1 MVGNQTPSY
10 PSQRTLHKND
20 EGVPLVASQA
30 VSSQEDHR
38 NEAFPTYRQSPLSRH
53 FAYSFEKTSKVPG
66 SASFS
71 GETQARK
78 NQTDPEGQSRSS
90 RFHFSL
96 YKWAGKG
103 VTLMMPSNL
112 KERSNNGYSG
122 RVLPEIVL
130 QEVDVHFDD
139 EIKAT
144 ISKTSEINGEDQY
157 GKLANDLIVERTA
170 DPVIKE
176 DLFPSEPEQNVIGS
190 GMVEESGNFIS

>member
-1 MVGNQTPSY
+1 
-10 PSQRTLHKND
+10 
-20 EGVPLVASQA
+20 
-30 VSSQEDHR
+30 
-38 NEAFPTYRQSPLSRH
+38 
-53 FAYSFEKTSKVPG
+53 
-66 SASFS
+66 
-71 GETQARK
+71 
-78 NQTDPEGQSRSS
+78 
-90 RFHFSL
+90 
-96 YKWAGKG
+96 
-103 VTLMMPSNL
+103 MMPSNL